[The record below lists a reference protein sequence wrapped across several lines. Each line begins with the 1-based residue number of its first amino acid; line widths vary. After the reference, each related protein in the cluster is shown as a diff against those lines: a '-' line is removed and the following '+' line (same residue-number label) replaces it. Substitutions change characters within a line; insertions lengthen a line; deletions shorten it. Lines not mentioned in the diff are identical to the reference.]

1 MITKTI
7 VTGIIAVLF
16 LVFAIVFLMGKGDKL
31 IAGYNTASEEEN
43 RKVDIHKLRILMAII
58 SVITAGYVSI
68 LPIIGDNPQDQ
79 MVGMFVF
86 FAITIIFIIL
96 ANTWAKKK

>member
-1 MITKTI
+1 MTTKII

-31 IAGYNTASEEEN
+31 IAGYNTASEEE
-43 RKVDIHKLRILMAII
+43 RAKVNIKRLRILMAIL

-79 MVGMFVF
+79 MGALFVF

>member
-1 MITKTI
+1 MIISISLAILFI
-7 VTGIIAVLF
+7 VLAV
-16 LVFAIVFLMGKGDKL
+16 IFLMGKGDKL
-31 IAGYNTASEEEN
+31 IAGYNTASEEEK

-79 MVGMFVF
+79 MVGVFVF
-86 FAITIIFIIL
+86 FAITILFVIL

>member
-31 IAGYNTASEEEN
+31 IAGYNTASEEEK
-43 RKVDIHKLRILMAII
+43 RKVDIHKLRLLMAII

-68 LPIIGDNPQDQ
+68 LPVIGDNPQDQ

-86 FAITIIFIIL
+86 FAITILFVIL

>member
-7 VTGIIAVLF
+7 VTGIITVLF

-31 IAGYNTASEEEN
+31 IAGYNTASEEE
-43 RKVDIHKLRILMAII
+43 RAKVNIKRLRILMAIL

-68 LPIIGDNPQDQ
+68 QPIIGDNPQDQ
-79 MVGMFVF
+79 MVGVFVF
-86 FAITIIFIIL
+86 FAITILFVIL